1 MLFSGRIGVRIRDRS
16 VVRLVSGYV
25 RQWQRKVVVI
35 LLSVVIVAPPIHGD
49 LFPGTMLLLY
59 CSDWTKDV
67 DRRVD
72 RRNTLAIVF
81 EWEGLHVPRPLP
93 ALHLVVISQDNECYS
108 SVLLVQC
115 SCVWHWRDFFSRRLV
130 RRRRL
135 HGRVFR
141 CMRRISSRRST
152 RRYLQPHSVRPLL
165 QVRRI
170 ISARHI
176 YTELMYK
183 TAVCTVVNDVIT
195 HQKPLLSKNVILRSM
210 TLPKCQCTAEQYH
223 LFDICCFWW
232 VMTPLTSV

>member
-1 MLFSGRIGVRIRDRS
+1 MLFSGRVGVRIRDRS

-25 RQWQRKVVVI
+25 HVI
-35 LLSVVIVAPPIHGD
+35 LLCVVIVAPPIHGD

-115 SCVWHWRDFFSRRLV
+115 SCVWH
-130 RRRRL
+130 
-135 HGRVFR
+135 
-141 CMRRISSRRST
+141 
-152 RRYLQPHSVRPLL
+152 
-165 QVRRI
+165 
-170 ISARHI
+170 
-176 YTELMYK
+176 
-183 TAVCTVVNDVIT
+183 
-195 HQKPLLSKNVILRSM
+195 
-210 TLPKCQCTAEQYH
+210 
-223 LFDICCFWW
+223 
-232 VMTPLTSV
+232 